1 MDLIWLFAAGC
12 CVMVLTYYGS
22 LGTLVDRISVDGGGR
37 YYYVPQ
43 AVFGLVVL
51 GLAATCHDIVAKL
64 SWVVVVWLVVVGVG
78 GYFWTWDYI
87 AHGPDWHSEGE
98 GLAQDPNH
106 KGWAM
111 QLRPHGRDPTP

>member
-64 SWVVVVWLVVVGVG
+64 SWVVVVWLAAEE
-78 GYFWTWDYI
+78 YL
-87 AHGPDWHSEGE
+87 SME
-98 GLAQDPNH
+98 
-106 KGWAM
+106 
-111 QLRPHGRDPTP
+111 LRPRSPVSPDPWMLFALHPQRPVRYTRSAALPEARGR

>member
-78 GYFWTWDYI
+78 GVSSPG
-87 AHGPDWHSEGE
+87 ARR
-98 GLAQDPNH
+98 A
-106 KGWAM
+106 
-111 QLRPHGRDPTP
+111 RPRLEVVDRRALLQRLSLIHI